1 MEFSAKL
8 KGFVT
13 KLKIWAKKF
22 TPVGSQT
29 LKKQAWT
36 NDTNKLQLSATN
48 SVKDAIHLAS
58 RKKLFQVQNLGNNL
72 LDYVGNRSQKAHT
85 KNVRYS
91 TIQHSLF
98 NGFIMEEDHWSVP

>member
-1 MEFSAKL
+1 MPKARQIRPEARQCT
-8 KGFVT
+8 V
-13 KLKIWAKKF
+13 
-22 TPVGSQT
+22 
-29 LKKQAWT
+29 T

-58 RKKLFQVQNLGNNL
+58 RKKFFQVQNLGNNL

-98 NGFIMEEDHWSVP
+98 NGFIMEEDH